1 MIFVSEY
8 SDDEYITYFYDDLG
22 QLLRETNSV
31 LGFIYTYTY
40 DNAGNITSVKR
51 EVLEENDDGLIQMGV
66 IGEGAETNG
75 LLPILP
81 LVITN
86 TYSYTD
92 SEWGD
97 LLTAYNGVTLTY
109 DEIGNPLSYYN
120 GSSYSFTWQGRRL
133 VTATKGSKNMSFSYN
148 DEGLRVSKTVNGVI
162 TNYYY
167 QGTLLIAEE
176 TNSNIIVYLYDEN
189 GTPVG
194 FMYRAVSY
202 AEDVWDIYA
211 FEKNIFGDV
220 VAVYNADTGV
230 KLISYT
236 YGAWGDTVTSYHN
249 GGGSTTATKNPYKY
263 RGYYYDSDLAMYYL
277 QTRYYDPAICRF
289 INADSA
295 LYDNLLGY
303 NLFVY
308 CGNNPV
314 NLVDYNGKT
323 PAAVLTLALAEPTL
337 LGELILAG
345 AIAVVGGVLIAKNIS
360 AIFNYLKGKSK
371 DKTPESSQ
379 PLNDSDELDIE
390 YPGDDPTIAPE
401 GYEWRGRGE
410 QGSREGSYYNPEN
423 NSSLHPDLNHPDPVG
438 PHWDYNGPEGK
449 FRIYPD
455 GSIAVK

>member
-1 MIFVSEY
+1 MC
-8 SDDEYITYFYDDLG
+8 TC
-22 QLLRETNSV
+22 
-31 LGFIYTYTY
+31 
-40 DNAGNITSVKR
+40 
-51 EVLEENDDGLIQMGV
+51 
-66 IGEGAETNG
+66 
-75 LLPILP
+75 
-81 LVITN
+81 
-86 TYSYTD
+86 
-92 SEWGD
+92 
-97 LLTAYNGVTLTY
+97 YNY
-109 DEIGNPLSYYN
+109 
-120 GSSYSFTWQGRRL
+120 
-133 VTATKGSKNMSFSYN
+133 
-148 DEGLRVSKTVNGVI
+148 EGLRVSKTVNGVT

-176 TNSNIIVYLYDEN
+176 TDSSIIVYLYDEN
-189 GTPVG
+189 STPIG

-202 AEDVWDIYA
+202 AEDVWDTYA

-236 YGAWGDTVTSYHN
+236 YNAWGVITTHYHN
-249 GGGSTTATKNPYKY
+249 GGSSTTATKNPYKY

-314 NLVDYNGKT
+314 NFVDYNGKT